1 MRLVRQA
8 AIGAVL
14 ATLSLTVAGGTAAA
28 HAELVSV
35 NPADGEVLDV
45 APTEVVLTFSEPVSL
60 TGGSV
65 RVLNDD
71 AEDVSTGTS
80 LQNETVTATLADGL
94 ADGTYTVVFEIISV
108 DSHRIGGASVFHV
121 GAPTSEGLTGDA
133 LDLGGDDAGWG
144 VRAGAAML
152 TAIGYTGALVAV
164 GTLLFSVYA
173 DRRASVQAVTS
184 APPSSAPS
192 PSSPPCRS
200 ASLAW
205 AAVSTR
211 CATTTC

>member
-108 DSHRIGGASVFHV
+108 DSHASVARRFSTSARRRPRDSLATPSIS
-121 GAPTSEGLTGDA
+121 GATT
-133 LDLGGDDAGWG
+133 
-144 VRAGAAML
+144 RAGAC
-152 TAIGYTGALVAV
+152 
-164 GTLLFSVYA
+164 
-173 DRRASVQAVTS
+173 
-184 APPSSAPS
+184 APAPQ
-192 PSSPPCRS
+192 C
-200 ASLAW
+200 
-205 AAVSTR
+205 
-211 CATTTC
+211 